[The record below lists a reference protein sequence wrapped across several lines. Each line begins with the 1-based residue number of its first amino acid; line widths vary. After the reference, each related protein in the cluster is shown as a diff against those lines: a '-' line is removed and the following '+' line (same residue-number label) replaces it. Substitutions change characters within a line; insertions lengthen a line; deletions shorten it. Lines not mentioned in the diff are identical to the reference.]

1 MLLQFSKFINLFLLF
16 VPDREA
22 PVSNNEI
29 SFESLYFATLNE
41 ECVSNDLN
49 MFILSKSSSI

>member
-1 MLLQFSKFINLFLLF
+1 MLLHFPKFINLFLLF
-16 VPDREA
+16 VPDLEA

-41 ECVSNDLN
+41 EFVSHELN
-49 MFILSKSSSI
+49 IFILSKSSSI